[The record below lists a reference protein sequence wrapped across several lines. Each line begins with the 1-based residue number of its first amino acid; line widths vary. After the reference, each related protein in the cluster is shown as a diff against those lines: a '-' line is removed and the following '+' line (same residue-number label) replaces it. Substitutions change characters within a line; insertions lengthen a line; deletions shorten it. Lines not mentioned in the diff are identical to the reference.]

1 MRKVIL
7 MMLLAGA
14 SSSALAEWVS
24 VGKNEHIGIYVDQ
37 TTVKRKG
44 DMSKIWTLTDYANA
58 QKDMGEKYLSTKD
71 QNEYDCKQ
79 MKWRRRA
86 ASQYSKN
93 MGAGKLVYS
102 DTYTTRWMEVP
113 PDSGTEILLNFA
125 CKKR

>member
-102 DTYTTRWMEVP
+102 DSYTTRWMPVP
-113 PDSGTEILLNFA
+113 VDSGVEILLNFA